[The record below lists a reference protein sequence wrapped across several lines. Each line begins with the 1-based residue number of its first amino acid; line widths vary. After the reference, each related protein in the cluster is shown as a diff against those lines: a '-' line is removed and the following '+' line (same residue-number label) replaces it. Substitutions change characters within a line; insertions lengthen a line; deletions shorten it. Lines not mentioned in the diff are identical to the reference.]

1 MRKGYKAVL
10 FDFDGVIGRTMED
23 NYRAWRSALSKFGV
37 RVDKAG
43 YFLLEGM
50 STKKIAEH
58 FLGGGRKA
66 EDAVREAVLAKE
78 RHYAEHN
85 SFRLYAGADRLLSLL
100 KREGYLLGLVS
111 GSGRG
116 RLRGSLKARTL
127 KKFDVVVTG
136 DTVGRCKPHPEP
148 YLTAARRL
156 SVAPGDCLAVENA
169 PLGIASAKRA
179 KMDCLAVRT
188 TLDGKFLRRADKV
201 VAGLAELKKIL
212 CA

>member
-1 MRKGYKAVL
+1 MKKYKAVL
-10 FDFDGVIGRTMED
+10 FDFDGVIGRTMDD

-66 EDAVREAVLAKE
+66 ENAVKDAVRAKE

-85 SFRLYAGADRLLSLL
+85 SFRLYAGTDRLLSSL
-100 KREGYLLGLVS
+100 KKGGYRLGLVS
-111 GSGRG
+111 GASSER
-116 RLRGSLKARTL
+116 LKASLRVRTL
-127 KKFDVVVTG
+127 KKFDAVVSG
-136 DTVGRCKPHPEP
+136 DMVGKCKPHPEP

-156 SVAPGDCLAVENA
+156 AIAPKDCLAVENA

-179 KMDCLAVRT
+179 KMGCLAVRT

-201 VAGLAELKKIL
+201 VAGLSELKKIL
-212 CA
+212 CV